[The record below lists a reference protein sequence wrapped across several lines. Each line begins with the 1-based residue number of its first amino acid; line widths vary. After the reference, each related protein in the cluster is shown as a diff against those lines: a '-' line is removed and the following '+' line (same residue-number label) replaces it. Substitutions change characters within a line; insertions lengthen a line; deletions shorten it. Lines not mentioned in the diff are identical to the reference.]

1 MAGEEKVDRR
11 LNNPKAGRPPG
22 RKNNKTIQREER
34 VAKQKATIAKNKE
47 QQTTQSNQNRKK
59 VSFFVIDF

>member
-1 MAGEEKVDRR
+1 MPEEEKVDKRVG
-11 LNNPKAGRPPG
+11 NPLAGRPPG

-47 QQTTQSNQNRKK
+47 AAQSNKAPKK
-59 VSFFVIDF
+59 VRT

>member
-1 MAGEEKVDRR
+1 MPDQDKVDKRVG
-11 LNNPKAGRPPG
+11 NPLAGRPPG

-47 QQTTQSNQNRKK
+47 EMAAQSNKAPKK
-59 VSFFVIDF
+59 VRT